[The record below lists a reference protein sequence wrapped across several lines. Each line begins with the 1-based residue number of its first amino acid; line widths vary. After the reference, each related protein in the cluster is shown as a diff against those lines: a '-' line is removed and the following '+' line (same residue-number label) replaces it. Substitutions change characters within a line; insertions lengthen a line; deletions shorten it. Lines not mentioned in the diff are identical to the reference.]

1 MATRSKRTNILTP
14 TDHKPKKKMQPKGSI
29 SMSGPEKLLMA
40 SKPARGAAKK
50 TGSKRVKHRTVY

>member
-1 MATRSKRTNILTP
+1 MRKSKAAILTP
-14 TDHKPKKKMQPKGSI
+14 TDNKPKKKMNPKGSI

-50 TGSKRVKHRTVY
+50 TGSSRVKHKKQVY